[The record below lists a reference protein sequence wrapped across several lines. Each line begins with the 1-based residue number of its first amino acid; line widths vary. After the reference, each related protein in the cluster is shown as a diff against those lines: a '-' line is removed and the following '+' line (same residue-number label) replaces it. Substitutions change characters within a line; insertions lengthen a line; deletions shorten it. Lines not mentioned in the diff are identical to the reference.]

1 MTAARPLLIDGN
13 TLTVE
18 DVVAVARENREVR
31 LAAAARE
38 RMAASHAHVQTL
50 LRPQAPP
57 VYGINTGFGI
67 FANRPVASQD
77 AARLSRNLIITHA
90 VAVGAPFKDEVV
102 RAAMLVR
109 ANALALGHSGV
120 RPELAQTLLDM
131 LNARVHPVVPQQ
143 GSLGSSGDLAQLSH
157 MALVLT
163 TDDADRED
171 ESGQV
176 SYRGKV
182 VSGKAAMHAATIPRL
197 VLGAKEGLALNNG
210 ATFSAALATLT
221 LFDAENLV
229 RNAELSLALVLEAL
243 LGVSDAFD
251 PRLHSARRHSG
262 QAAVAANM
270 RSLLAGSTF
279 MDAGG
284 RVQDPYS
291 LRCAPQVLGPVRD
304 TLRLLRTWVSAEIN
318 AATDNPLIFP
328 EEPSVNDRR
337 AFDTLSGGNFHGEV
351 VSMAMDYLGIALAEV
366 GALAERQIH
375 RMVHDRYS
383 YGLSPMLVSSAEAA
397 GLNSGLMMPHYT
409 TASLVLEN
417 QTLAHPDSVHS
428 LPTSAG
434 QEDHNAN
441 SLTAARHARRI
452 VDNVAHILAVEFYTA
467 AQAIDLRTAES
478 PAARLAPPTRA
489 AYDRVRQEVRFIE
502 NDRLYQ
508 PEILRVRALVENG
521 ELVRIVANAGD
532 FQFI

>member
-1 MTAARPLLIDGN
+1 
-13 TLTVE
+13 
-18 DVVAVARENREVR
+18 
-31 LAAAARE
+31 
-38 RMAASHAHVQTL
+38 
-50 LRPQAPP
+50 
-57 VYGINTGFGI
+57 
-67 FANRPVASQD
+67 
-77 AARLSRNLIITHA
+77 
-90 VAVGAPFKDEVV
+90 
-102 RAAMLVR
+102 
-109 ANALALGHSGV
+109 
-120 RPELAQTLLDM
+120 
-131 LNARVHPVVPQQ
+131 
-143 GSLGSSGDLAQLSH
+143 
-157 MALVLT
+157 
-163 TDDADRED
+163 
-171 ESGQV
+171 
-176 SYRGKV
+176 
-182 VSGKAAMHAATIPRL
+182 
-197 VLGAKEGLALNNG
+197 
-210 ATFSAALATLT
+210 
-221 LFDAENLV
+221 
-229 RNAELSLALVLEAL
+229 
-243 LGVSDAFD
+243 
-251 PRLHSARRHSG
+251 
-262 QAAVAANM
+262 
-270 RSLLAGSTF
+270 
-279 MDAGG
+279 
-284 RVQDPYS
+284 
-291 LRCAPQVLGPVRD
+291 
-304 TLRLLRTWVSAEIN
+304 
-318 AATDNPLIFP
+318 
-328 EEPSVNDRR
+328 
-337 AFDTLSGGNFHGEV
+337 
-351 VSMAMDYLGIALAEV
+351 MDYLGIALAEV

-502 NDRLYQ
+502 NERLYQ